1 MTIPNGGNHKMSFRE
16 LQKGR
21 KPLNIKVIPKKSI
34 PSSVQEVDPVEVPWG
49 IIIVV
54 VLFMTALLFSA
65 VSAADPCK
73 PVEALSDKQV
83 QTLYQSYNYGVR
95 YDMGLT
101 LAAIAWKESNA
112 GLYLI
117 NISDPSFG
125 VHHILLTTAMKR
137 SNTKDTSYHKNM
149 LASSLLAH
157 DVSASYAIK
166 EIKYWFKYH
175 KGDWFKVWSSY
186 NAGFNIKAGVKYAE
200 SIQKKV
206 NLIKRCLIAG
216 G

>member
-1 MTIPNGGNHKMSFRE
+1 MYGNDYNSNF
-16 LQKGR
+16 GTFF
-21 KPLNIKVIPKKSI
+21 IIS
-34 PSSVQEVDPVEVPWG
+34 
-49 IIIVV
+49 III
-54 VLFMTALLFSA
+54 LMILSGLSYRAEA
-65 VSAADPCK
+65 YCK

-112 GLYLI
+112 GLYPI